1 MLQRVHAPGTVII
14 GLGNPLRGD
23 DGVGVRVA
31 QVLAMQAL
39 PGDVEVVDGGTQG
52 LGIVNLMEGRQR
64 VILVDAANVGRA
76 PGEFVL
82 FRLDEVGLLGDD
94 HSISIHSAGL
104 RDALL
109 LAQALQ
115 ILPDEVLIVGIQPA
129 HLEWDGGLSPEVEAV
144 IPQIAGT
151 ILREIGGNNA
161 WRTRKS

>member
-1 MLQRVHAPGTVII
+1 MQHVHAPGTVII

-31 QVLAMQAL
+31 QVLAGQVL

-64 VILVDAANVGRA
+64 VIVVDAANVGRT

-82 FRLDEVGLLGDD
+82 FRLDEIGLLGDD

-109 LAQALQ
+109 LARALQ
-115 ILPDEVLIVGIQPA
+115 ILPDEVLIVGVQPA
-129 HLEWDGGLSPEVEAV
+129 HMEWDHSLSPEVEAAV
-144 IPQIAGT
+144 PQIADT

-161 WRTRKS
+161 WRMRKS